1 MKSKKTFEEA
11 IVRLEEIVN
20 SLEGGEAPL
29 DESLELFEEAVA
41 LVNTCNKKLN
51 EAEQKIKVLTM
62 DENGEMTE
70 KEME

>member
-20 SLEGGEAPL
+20 SLEGGDAPL

-70 KEME
+70 KDME